1 MASSSRR
8 KETSCEARPGFV
20 GDDDRIW
27 DIRIAR
33 PVSVA
38 RTRRRVSARWVVN
51 FRGGGED
58 VAILAAGCFVWVFLI
73 AYLGGY
79 HMSLFFLRI
88 FGWKSER
95 RCARCAWGESRYA
108 KTRVWQSWKLFGRPP
123 LAAGEARRI

>member
-58 VAILAAGCFVWVFLI
+58 VAILAAGRFLRIFLI
-73 AYLGGY
+73 AYPDGY
-79 HMSLFFLRI
+79 HMNLFFCRYLVEKASGVVR
-88 FGWKSER
+88 G
-95 RCARCAWGESRYA
+95 ARGEESR
-108 KTRVWQSWKLFGRPP
+108 
-123 LAAGEARRI
+123 